1 MREVNTLVSEIYHH
15 LEGNFR
21 ITDSVKFEEPI
32 HYQDKVLTDIDYYG
46 YISDKNSNRGIELEQ
61 IKDTD
66 ILKNIL
72 YEIQM
77 QC

>member
-1 MREVNTLVSEIYHH
+1 MKEVNTLVSEIYNH

>member
-1 MREVNTLVSEIYHH
+1 MKETNTLVNEIYQH
-15 LEGNFR
+15 LEGYFK
-21 ITDSVKFEEPI
+21 ITDSVKFEESI

-46 YISDKNSNRGIELEQ
+46 YISVKNSNRGIELEQ

-66 ILKNIL
+66 ILQNIL
-72 YEIQM
+72 YEVQM

>member
-1 MREVNTLVSEIYHH
+1 MKEVNTLVNEIYHH

-72 YEIQM
+72 YEVQM

>member
-1 MREVNTLVSEIYHH
+1 MKEVNTLVSEIYHH

-46 YISDKNSNRGIELEQ
+46 YISDKNSNRGLELEQ

-66 ILKNIL
+66 VLKNIL
-72 YEIQM
+72 YEVQM